1 MCLDKFPV
9 EFDAEGN
16 ARLSDSIEADGTA
29 FLEDV
34 TVPEDELTPE
44 ERFGAIVEELPDPAV
59 QRLTTSEATGTSETD
74 ESTPQTP

>member
-44 ERFGAIVEELPDPAV
+44 ERFGAIVEELPDRAV
-59 QRLTTSEATGTSETD
+59 QRLTTSEATGTGETD

>member
-44 ERFGAIVEELPDPAV
+44 ERFGAIVEALPDRAV
-59 QRLTTSEATGTSETD
+59 QRLTTSEATGASETD

>member
-9 EFDAEGN
+9 EFDAQGN
-16 ARLSDSIEADGTA
+16 AQLSDSVEADGTD

-44 ERFGAIVEELPDPAV
+44 ERFGAIVEELPDRAV
-59 QRLTTSEATGTSETD
+59 QRLRTAGAGETD

>member
-16 ARLSDSIEADGTA
+16 ARLSDSVEADGTD

-44 ERFGAIVEELPDPAV
+44 ERFGAIVEALPDRAA
-59 QRLTTSEATGTSETD
+59 QRLNTSGAGETD

>member
-44 ERFGAIVEELPDPAV
+44 ERFGAIVEELPDRAV
-59 QRLTTSEATGTSETD
+59 QRLAITEATGTSETD

>member
-9 EFDAEGN
+9 EFDAQGN
-16 ARLSDSIEADGTA
+16 ARLSDSVEAGGTD

-44 ERFGAIVEELPDPAV
+44 ERFGAIVEELPDRAV
-59 QRLTTSEATGTSETD
+59 RRLGTSGAGETD

>member
-16 ARLSDSIEADGTA
+16 ARLSDSVEADGTD

-44 ERFGAIVEELPDPAV
+44 ERFGAIVEALPDRAA
-59 QRLTTSEATGTSETD
+59 QRLHTSGAGETD

>member
-9 EFDAEGN
+9 EFDDEGN

-44 ERFGAIVEELPDPAV
+44 ERFGAIVEELPDRAV